1 MKMEDKTTEGDTIES
16 EGFLHKF
23 FTFLVSIVAFALPFW
38 IFMKVFTKS
47 KVVGRRNLLQAGLP
61 YIFVSNHVS
70 MLDDAFIGSL
80 LFLPRGLWDN
90 KFMPYHTPEYKNFY
104 VGPIFSWI
112 MDHAKCIPLT
122 RGKGLN
128 QPGIYRIIKTLQ
140 QGGSVVMYPEGTRT
154 RTGRLGSG
162 KPGIGKVIYQT
173 RCQVIPCYHSGLEKV
188 LPIGKK
194 IPRYGQKVTIKVGKP
209 VNLERF
215 FQMEDTLQT
224 WKEIAAELINA
235 IRTLRDE

>member
-1 MKMEDKTTEGDTIES
+1 
-16 EGFLHKF
+16 
-23 FTFLVSIVAFALPFW
+23 
-38 IFMKVFTKS
+38 
-47 KVVGRRNLLQAGLP
+47 
-61 YIFVSNHVS
+61 
-70 MLDDAFIGSL
+70 
-80 LFLPRGLWDN
+80 
-90 KFMPYHTPEYKNFY
+90 
-104 VGPIFSWI
+104 
-112 MDHAKCIPLT
+112 
-122 RGKGLN
+122 
-128 QPGIYRIIKTLQ
+128 
-140 QGGSVVMYPEGTRT
+140 MYPEGTRT

-173 RCQVIPCYHSGLEKV
+173 RCQVIPCYHYGLEKV